1 VSFVE
6 DMVDSQHV
14 GACFPGR
21 GWSTVAPLPACAA
34 SWQVSLAFNARKP
47 WPDSRNCFLWPF
59 AVCSPILIL
68 MSFGIQRRKLFVVEC
83 KRCRRDVPAGVAE
96 FPFQSIVVVCPLC
109 GEQRRYL
116 PSEVALG
123 TPHHLVA
130 KQARAGQR

>member
-1 VSFVE
+1 MGFVAFVVPSPNFLTR
-6 DMVDSQHV
+6 DQPISRLFSCSRFGAISCYGLTAGV
-14 GACFPGR
+14 G
-21 GWSTVAPLPACAA
+21 
-34 SWQVSLAFNARKP
+34 SL
-47 WPDSRNCFLWPF
+47 WTF
-59 AVCSPILIL
+59 ALCSPKLIL

-83 KRCRRDVPAGVAE
+83 KRCRRDVPAGVPE

-130 KQARAGQR
+130 KQARAGQS